1 MYYSCI
7 YDGASKKKL
16 HSLHLHA
23 DIATATAALNSSIC
37 IQQYRPLPLATIY
50 TTIATSSESI
60 FPPNRGP
67 TRVLFSLD
75 ATDSFDLY
83 RRTWKDVTKRCLVGI
98 VAIGPQL
105 EA

>member
-37 IQQYRPLPLATIY
+37 SQQYRPLPLATIY
-50 TTIATSSESI
+50 YYCHEQRVNI
-60 FPPNRGP
+60 PPNRVP